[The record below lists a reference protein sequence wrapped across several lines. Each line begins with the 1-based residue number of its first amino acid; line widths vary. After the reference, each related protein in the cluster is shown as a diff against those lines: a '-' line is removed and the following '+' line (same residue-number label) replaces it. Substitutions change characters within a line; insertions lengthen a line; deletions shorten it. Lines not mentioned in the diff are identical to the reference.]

1 MQIFSNPVT
10 APATAAAQTEDA
22 GSSSGTGSSSS
33 TSSTGSAM
41 VTANDFLQLLVTELK
56 NQDPTANTDPNEY
69 INQLVQ
75 VNSLEQLISINQD
88 LTPSTGSGGS
98 AGTGG
103 GTGQV
108 SSQPPGGASAQTAG
122 APAVARGN
130 LSAPNTGASTTRI
143 VSALS
148 TAAQTLAPGSAGSG
162 IALPGGGASPMD
174 SMLRSL
180 KARAQQT
187 RAAPSNPAH

>member
-88 LTPSTGSGGS
+88 LTPSTG
-98 AGTGG
+98 
-103 GTGQV
+103 
-108 SSQPPGGASAQTAG
+108 ASAQTAG